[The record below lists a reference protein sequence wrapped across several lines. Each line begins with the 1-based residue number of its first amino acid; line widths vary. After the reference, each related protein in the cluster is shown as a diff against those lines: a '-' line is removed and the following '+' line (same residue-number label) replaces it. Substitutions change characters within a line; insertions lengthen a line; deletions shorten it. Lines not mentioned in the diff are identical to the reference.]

1 MRLRDKVL
9 GTLSV
14 FGSTVGRLN
23 DEDLA
28 LAQAM
33 VHVASVAIVSEK
45 SASDRDV
52 VNAQLQHALT
62 SRIVLEQAKGVLA
75 SVGHL
80 EMEDAF
86 KVLGRYTRDHH
97 RKLRAVA
104 EQLVSRELRGQELLD
119 YARSCPDL
127 PPINQ
132 LSGRGQRSGP
142 TRQRC
147 N

>member
-52 VNAQLQHALT
+52 VNTQLQHALT

-86 KVLGRYTRDHH
+86 KVLRRYTRDHTA
-97 RKLRAVA
+97 RSARWPSSWSTVNCAVRNC
-104 EQLVSRELRGQELLD
+104 STTPD
-119 YARSCPDL
+119 PPRSCPDL

-142 TRQRC
+142 TR
-147 N
+147 

>member
-52 VNAQLQHALT
+52 VNTQLQHALA
-62 SRIVLEQAKGVLA
+62 RRGVLEQARGVLA
-75 SVGHL
+75 RVGHL
-80 EMEDAF
+80 ELEDAF

-142 TRQRC
+142 TR
-147 N
+147 